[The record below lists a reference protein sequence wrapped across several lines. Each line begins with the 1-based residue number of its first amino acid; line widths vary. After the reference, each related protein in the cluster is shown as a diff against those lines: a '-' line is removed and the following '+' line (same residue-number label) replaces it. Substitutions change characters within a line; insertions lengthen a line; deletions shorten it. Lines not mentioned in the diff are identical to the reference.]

1 MFGTAKIENSN
12 VWKTQNRNYNV
23 WRRAQIENSN
33 VWKSQN
39 RKFQC
44 LEKPKSST
52 PIFGKAEIEA
62 DIERE

>member
-39 RKFQC
+39 RVLQS

-52 PIFGKAEIEA
+52 PIFGKAEIENSSV
-62 DIERE
+62 